1 MEINKYLESD
11 FSGNQDIYL
20 QLENLIFSITVFEH
34 EFFGQISKSNPRFVN
49 STGITVNWRYDYNFQ
64 VSN

>member
-1 MEINKYLESD
+1 MEINEYLESD

-20 QLENLIFSITVFEH
+20 QLENLIFSITVFEY

-49 STGITVNWRYDYNFQ
+49 STGVTVNWRYDYNFQ